1 MAENLKT
8 TKYVNDTD
16 IIEVTDNTAWANLTT
31 PAYCWLDNN
40 SSAYTIYGAL
50 YNWYTIETGNLC
62 PTGWHVPTDSEWTTL
77 TNYLTN
83 NGYGYGGSGTDIG
96 KSMAATSGWTTH
108 TTAGNVG
115 NDQASNNS
123 SGFTA
128 LPGGYRNNTGVF
140 STVGSNGYWWSATQA
155 NEGDAWRQNIAYN
168 NNYLNRFSGSK
179 KRGYSVRCIRD

>member
-1 MAENLKT
+1 
-8 TKYVNDTD
+8 
-16 IIEVTDNTAWANLTT
+16 
-31 PAYCWLDNN
+31 
-40 SSAYTIYGAL
+40 
-50 YNWYTIETGNLC
+50 
-62 PTGWHVPTDSEWTTL
+62 
-77 TNYLTN
+77 
-83 NGYGYGGSGTDIG
+83 
-96 KSMAATSGWTTH
+96 MAATSGWTTH